1 MEAPPPVESEKKP
14 APPPAPQGGQLW
26 RNVAEICKNQLTPM
40 YWFML
45 DDARGTLEGD
55 ELVVRCGDEL
65 TLESLNCPEVAQV
78 LGNVTGEKL
87 GKQIRVRFAMDTGD
101 APPADKLEELIRR
114 GGKYDSFVVKP

>member
-1 MEAPPPVESEKKP
+1 MWGELIEKY
-14 APPPAPQGGQLW
+14 
-26 RNVAEICKNQLTPM
+26 KNQLTPM

-45 DDARGTLEGD
+45 DDARGALEGD

-87 GKQIRVRFAMDTGD
+87 GKEIRVRFAMDTGD